1 MKKFLTVLAGA
12 VIACVS
18 CKNTTPGEYTGW
30 VVKSSND
37 TLVVKALLSDSTQT
51 FIITKADLNDANG
64 MIEGSPVVVD
74 YVGKV
79 KPVIEATK
87 VACDPTYAKAI
98 GSWTHVAAGMP
109 DSLKEGVEI
118 MVGGTAKSINMA
130 TLEYSKWELAGPADK
145 LILHV
150 KSIGNGV
157 QFDTTENATI
167 SEVNGQL
174 ILAID
179 GTEVSYTKEAAAPAA
194 ESVAK

>member
-1 MKKFLTVLAGA
+1 MRKFLTVLAVA
-12 VIACVS
+12 VVACVA

-30 VVKSSND
+30 VVKSGND

-51 FIITKADLNDANG
+51 FLIAKADLNDANG

-109 DSLKEGVEI
+109 DSLKEGVEL
-118 MVGGTAKSINMA
+118 MVGGEAKSINMA
-130 TLEYSKWELAGPADK
+130 TLVYSKWELAGPANK
-145 LILHV
+145 VILHV

-174 ILAID
+174 TLALD
-179 GTEVSYTKEAAAPAA
+179 GTEVTYTKEAPAPAA